1 MCPGD
6 DFDGRRQ
13 DYINNR
19 LLATGPQRADEI
31 MANDK
36 ATIERLK
43 LSGFKS
49 IRRAEIELGRLNVL
63 IGPNGA
69 GKSNLVSFF
78 EMLRSS
84 LDAKLD
90 GYVGRHG
97 GPSAF
102 LHLGPK
108 QTSEIAAAI
117 TARTAVGT
125 GTLHQRLLFRA
136 PDTLAYSNNHA
147 ARPNGADRSD
157 ERVIDGLCSVIKDN
171 GDGGNP
177 GQLIYL
183 SLKDRTGIYHFH
195 DTTLTAPVR
204 TAGYLED
211 GRVLHGD
218 AGNLAAFLYRLRQT
232 QPACYQ
238 RIRSTVRMA
247 TSFFDDFSLAPRSLD
262 PRRILLNWKQLGS
275 DYELGPHQ
283 LSDGTLRFMA
293 LTALL
298 LQPADELPDLI
309 VVDEPE
315 LGLHPSSLNVVASLL
330 KMASHDAQVVVA
342 TQSARLLDEFEP
354 EQVIVVD
361 RDGTE
366 STFRRLDAA
375 RTEAW
380 LEEYSLG
387 EVWEKNVFGGGPY

>member
-1 MCPGD
+1 
-6 DFDGRRQ
+6 
-13 DYINNR
+13 
-19 LLATGPQRADEI
+19 
-31 MANDK
+31 MASDK
-36 ATIERLK
+36 SMIERLK

-49 IRRAEIELGRLNVL
+49 IRQADIELGKLNVL
-63 IGPNGA
+63 IGANGA

-78 EMLRSS
+78 EMLRAS

-90 GYVGRHG
+90 GYVARHG

-108 QTSEIAAAI
+108 QTSEIATAI
-117 TARTAVGT
+117 TARTAAGT

-136 PDTLAYSNNHA
+136 PDALAFSDNHA
-147 ARPNGADRSD
+147 ARPNGADRSN
-157 ERVIDGLCSVIKDN
+157 ELVIDDLCSVINDERSESH
-171 GDGGNP
+171 P
-177 GQLIYL
+177 GQLIYR

-195 DTTLTAPVR
+195 DTTLAAPVR

-211 GRVLHGD
+211 SRVLHGD
-218 AGNLAAFLYRLRQT
+218 AGNLAAFLYRLQQT
-232 QPACYQ
+232 QAACYQ
-238 RIRSTVRMA
+238 RIRSTIRMA
-247 TSFFDDFSLAPRSLD
+247 TSFFDDFSLAPRPLD

-330 KMASHDAQVVVA
+330 KMASHSTQVVVA
-342 TQSARLLDEFEP
+342 TQSARLLDEFDP

-361 RDGTE
+361 REGTE

-375 RTEAW
+375 STETW